1 MGRYKKDK
9 KINKKNF
16 SKVKKILITGSQGF
30 LGKNL
35 LNFLKKKNLHVV
47 GDGKKFDLKN
57 IKETKKLFYKSKP
70 DIVIHCAGKTG
81 GVSYTSKYPAT
92 ILRENIKINSNIF
105 EIASSFQIKKLILI
119 GASCVYPDK
128 KNIKLSEKLMFNG
141 PFHPSVEA
149 YGFWKLSQII
159 TMNAYKKEFD
169 LNSFCIIFP
178 NIYGPG
184 DDFKSKNSHV
194 IGALINKFF
203 DAKKKKKSFVNCL
216 GTGDE
221 IRDCI
226 YIDDAV
232 SAIHKIINKKF
243 NFNYINISTGKGFK
257 IKFLAKLI
265 KKKINY
271 KGEITWENLKN
282 KSANFKILDVK
293 NMKKKLEWFPK
304 YNLSKGL
311 DKTIRWYK
319 NTNK

>member
-9 KINKKNF
+9 KINRKKF
-16 SKVKKILITGSQGF
+16 TKVKKILITGSQGF
-30 LGKNL
+30 LGKKL
-35 LNFLKKKNLHVV
+35 LNFLKKKNLKVI
-47 GDGKKFDLKN
+47 GDKKKFDLKN
-57 IKETKKLFYKSKP
+57 IEETKKLFDRSKP

-81 GVSYTSKYPAT
+81 GVSYTSQYPAT
-92 ILRENIKINSNIF
+92 ILRENININSNIF
-105 EIASSFQIKKLILI
+105 EIASSFKIKKLILI

-128 KNIKLSEKLMFNG
+128 KNIKLSEKHMLNG

-149 YGFWKLSQII
+149 YAFWKLSQII

-203 DAKKKKKSFVNCL
+203 DAKKKKKSFVKCL
-216 GTGDE
+216 GTGNE
-221 IRDCI
+221 VRDCI

-232 SAIHKIINKKF
+232 SAIHKIMNKKF
-243 NFNYINISTGKGFK
+243 NFNYINISNGKGFK

-271 KGEITWENLKN
+271 KGEIAWENLKN
-282 KSANFKILDVK
+282 KSANFKI
-293 NMKKKLEWFPK
+293 
-304 YNLSKGL
+304 
-311 DKTIRWYK
+311 
-319 NTNK
+319 